1 LGKRIHNIYIFNF
14 YAARKT
20 FHRNKALRSWHKSQI
35 MLIVPTKKKILPS
48 STCRRLPSSSFS
60 TSTSKSNSN
69 SNTDTSKQNV
79 SSLETLNT
87 RVTSIQKNLGSTKR
101 QIKALS
107 IYPDRAIRQDASL
120 RLKVAQL
127 ELTLKHVFDQ
137 STGSV
142 KKEELDECIAALSVL
157 KQAI

>member
-1 LGKRIHNIYIFNF
+1 
-14 YAARKT
+14 
-20 FHRNKALRSWHKSQI
+20 

-69 SNTDTSKQNV
+69 SVTDTSKQNV

-137 STGSV
+137 STGLV

>member
-1 LGKRIHNIYIFNF
+1 MVTL
-14 YAARKT
+14 T
-20 FHRNKALRSWHKSQI
+20 
-35 MLIVPTKKKILPS
+35 TKKPILPS
-48 STCRRLPSSSFS
+48 SASRRPSSSSFS

-69 SNTDTSKQNV
+69 SVTDNSKQNV

-107 IYPDRAIRQDASL
+107 IYSDRVIRQDPSL

-127 ELTLKHVFDQ
+127 ELTLKHVFNE

-142 KKEELDECIAALSVL
+142 KKDELDECIAALAVL